1 MQNKGRETR
10 MYIDHWYVVVAIFAV
25 SIQRKDARVISFL
38 PLLQQNCCR
47 GIFHAFMFSR
57 TMVFLSGGGKK
68 RSSIELSNNISER
81 RCELK
86 ANEPVSEHS
95 ERASGYATDLL
106 LGERSEAS
114 GKSGV
119 YYILQLLLVEASS
132 EQTKRLVLQNIRLK
146 TGKNQISYLLGLV
159 WK

>member
-1 MQNKGRETR
+1 
-10 MYIDHWYVVVAIFAV
+10 
-25 SIQRKDARVISFL
+25 
-38 PLLQQNCCR
+38 
-47 GIFHAFMFSR
+47 
-57 TMVFLSGGGKK
+57 MVFLSGGGKK

-119 YYILQLLLVEASS
+119 YYILQTPVSRGFFRTNQTISFAEHTFENREKSNIIPAGSCVEV
-132 EQTKRLVLQNIRLK
+132 TKLKILSTKHVLQK
-146 TGKNQISYLLGLV
+146 TKDV
-159 WK
+159 TREV